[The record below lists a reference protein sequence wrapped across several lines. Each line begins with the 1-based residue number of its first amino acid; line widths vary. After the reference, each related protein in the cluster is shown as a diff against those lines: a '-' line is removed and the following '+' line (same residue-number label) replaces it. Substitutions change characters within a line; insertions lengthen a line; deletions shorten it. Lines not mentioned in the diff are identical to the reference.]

1 MQRAS
6 ATLWKPDEQQ
16 VDERLLETVENMR
29 RHLSEHLDRQRR
41 ALWGQFFTP
50 AAIALF
56 MAESFEA
63 RQPALRVLDA
73 GAGVGSLSA
82 AFVTAMARREH
93 RPQAI
98 SITAFEIDPRLIP
111 YLQTTL
117 DLCRAASHAAGIQFD
132 ARIVEGNFL
141 EAGPRTLTGDL
152 FTPGLGE
159 GFDCAILNPPYR
171 KIRSDSRN
179 RQLLRAMGVET
190 SNLYAGFLAVATTLL
205 APGGEIVA
213 ITPRS
218 FCNGPYFEPFRRFF
232 LKAMRFRRIHV
243 FDRRDHAFA
252 DDAVLQE
259 NIIFRA
265 VKAADGTDDVVVS
278 GSPDLKEAN
287 RHIQTVKHADLVRPG
302 DPHLFIHVVPDTDGQ
317 GVRRRMLELECTLEE
332 LGLAVSTGRVV
343 DFRAKHLLCLQPE
356 PNTVPLIYPCH
367 LQHGFVEWPGCR
379 ARKPNALALGPGAQK
394 LLVPKGCY
402 VLVKRFSAKEE
413 RRRVVAGIYDP
424 LRLPPAEQ
432 VAFEN
437 HLNFYHVRGA
447 GLPVNLARGL
457 AAFLNSTLVDTYF
470 RQFSGH
476 TQVNAT
482 DLRSLR
488 YPARDKLVRIGQ
500 HIGTT
505 FPDQAEVDRLVRE
518 VVNRG

>member
-1 MQRAS
+1 
-6 ATLWKPDEQQ
+6 
-16 VDERLLETVENMR
+16 MR

-63 RQPALRVLDA
+63 RQPVLRVLDA

-111 YLQTTL
+111 Y
-117 DLCRAASHAAGIQFD
+117 
-132 ARIVEGNFL
+132 
-141 EAGPRTLTGDL
+141 
-152 FTPGLGE
+152 
-159 GFDCAILNPPYR
+159 
-171 KIRSDSRN
+171 
-179 RQLLRAMGVET
+179 
-190 SNLYAGFLAVATTLL
+190 
-205 APGGEIVA
+205 
-213 ITPRS
+213 
-218 FCNGPYFEPFRRFF
+218 
-232 LKAMRFRRIHV
+232 
-243 FDRRDHAFA
+243 
-252 DDAVLQE
+252 
-259 NIIFRA
+259 
-265 VKAADGTDDVVVS
+265 
-278 GSPDLKEAN
+278 
-287 RHIQTVKHADLVRPG
+287 
-302 DPHLFIHVVPDTDGQ
+302 
-317 GVRRRMLELECTLEE
+317 
-332 LGLAVSTGRVV
+332 
-343 DFRAKHLLCLQPE
+343 
-356 PNTVPLIYPCH
+356 
-367 LQHGFVEWPGCR
+367 
-379 ARKPNALALGPGAQK
+379 
-394 LLVPKGCY
+394 
-402 VLVKRFSAKEE
+402 
-413 RRRVVAGIYDP
+413 